1 MNYFRYEDIQVGME
15 QEYCVRITDDMMERF
30 KDITGDCNPLHTDE
44 KFAEAHGYPK
54 RIAYG
59 MLTASFLS
67 TLAGVYLPGERSL
80 IQSVEIKFVRPV
92 YIGDVLRVLGL
103 VLDINDTVRQF
114 VMKVDITNQKKANVV
129 RGGVKVGVLDKKG

>member
-1 MNYFRYEDIQVGME
+1 MMSVDLSIRIFERLGREAVMNYFRYEDIQVGME

-30 KDITGDCNPLHTDE
+30 KDITGDCNPLHTDD

-67 TLAGVYLPGERSL
+67 TLAGVYLPGEEPYSKRRNKIRKTGIYWGCAAGTWCGS
-80 IQSVEIKFVRPV
+80 
-92 YIGDVLRVLGL
+92 
-103 VLDINDTVRQF
+103 
-114 VMKVDITNQKKANVV
+114 
-129 RGGVKVGVLDKKG
+129 